1 MLEWGFEMLN
11 KELLLALKKE
21 AIPKPTHTVEVEEIP
36 YFVGFDANNAYG
48 NINPPDYLGDV
59 ILEVTTDMENTV
71 TTVSIQGFLGVSQL
85 YLGRLDT
92 KKVVVLRDVSQS
104 SGTARGP
111 VEFFTYDDVG
121 MDIPIYIGEN
131 PPPWA

>member
-1 MLEWGFEMLN
+1 MLN

-21 AIPKPTHTVEVEEIP
+21 AIPKPTHTVEVGEIP
-36 YFVGFDANNAYG
+36 YFAGFDANNAYG
-48 NINPPDYLGDV
+48 NINPPDYLGDM
-59 ILEVTTDMENTV
+59 ILELTTDVENTV

-104 SGTARGP
+104 SGTARGL